1 MFPVADSVSNLFHY
15 LGAFLVVELQLCE
28 GLIDTH
34 PSDLERTSDGKDVW
48 DFLCKCNY
56 SQTPSSI
63 LFENALVYLIKSSI
77 ISIICQQH
85 HGSWRIALTVQT
97 SISPFLPG
105 TTSCLCYTWSA
116 FCCGG
121 PPAAEKE
128 AQVKDNVETCRH
140 AILEGLNVVVNH
152 IFNHKKD
159 SLLASLVPPPAEE
172 DTLSSSSSPSSYLP
186 EKHWCGDMRAAEDQQ
201 AIVTCRNMEKEMRVC
216 TLVKL
221 NLLSF
226 LLKTSNELE
235 AAHIHKYF
243 W

>member
-1 MFPVADSVSNLFHY
+1 MSLNSSCAM
-15 LGAFLVVELQLCE
+15 A
-28 GLIDTH
+28 
-34 PSDLERTSDGKDVW
+34 
-48 DFLCKCNY
+48 
-56 SQTPSSI
+56 SSI
-63 LFENALVYLIKSSI
+63 LIPLIWREPAMEKMFETFFANATTHRHPRPFCYLIKSSI

-85 HGSWRIALTVQT
+85 HASWRIVLTVQT

-128 AQVKDNVETCRH
+128 AQVKGNVETCRH
-140 AILEGLNVVVNH
+140 AILERLNVVVNH

-201 AIVTCRNMEKEMRVC
+201 AIVTCRNMEKEMSVSQ
-216 TLVKL
+216 L
-221 NLLSF
+221 
-226 LLKTSNELE
+226 
-235 AAHIHKYF
+235 H
-243 W
+243 